1 MPQQWW
7 SEEASVHHITTEAIG
22 VSLVYQIF
30 TSENKILYVLITLN
44 FKQPPYFRY
53 YKKLSYQKK
62 NFFSRKK
69 VSSLPYI
76 NQMDSIRSINF
87 WFNLYYQSII
97 FSFRLMIKDP
107 LYEHRFVILKTAVI
121 NCKYIYIYIYIYIK

>member
-30 TSENKILYVLITLN
+30 TSENKILYVLITLS

-53 YKKLSYQKK
+53 YKKLSYWKK
-62 NFFSRKK
+62 TSSPEKK
-69 VSSLPYI
+69 FPPY
-76 NQMDSIRSINF
+76 
-87 WFNLYYQSII
+87 
-97 FSFRLMIKDP
+97 P
-107 LYEHRFVILKTAVI
+107 T
-121 NCKYIYIYIYIYIK
+121 